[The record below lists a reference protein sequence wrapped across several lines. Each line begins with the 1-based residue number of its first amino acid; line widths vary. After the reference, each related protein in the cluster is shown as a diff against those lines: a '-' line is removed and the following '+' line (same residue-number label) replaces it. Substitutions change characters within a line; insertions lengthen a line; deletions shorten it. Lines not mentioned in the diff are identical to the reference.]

1 MCAIRTIVLSP
12 ISIFFITLALCF
24 HAFIHTVAISRLHF
38 CYLFQS
44 QTDFVEQ
51 NISIDF
57 VILIIFELCLK
68 RVEIDD
74 KRKGKESRRDESK
87 KRESKIKST
96 VHQRQHNHIKFLSLY
111 KISFK

>member
-1 MCAIRTIVLSP
+1 M
-12 ISIFFITLALCF
+12 
-24 HAFIHTVAISRLHF
+24 
-38 CYLFQS
+38 
-44 QTDFVEQ
+44 
-51 NISIDF
+51 
-57 VILIIFELCLK
+57 LK

-74 KRKGKESRRDESK
+74 KRKDKESRRDESK